1 MRFQELMPDAINWLG
16 IKRIDRFVS
25 MSNLKFDAL
34 TRQGIDI
41 GERVPIPDGL
51 IPEDAN
57 VEMMAKKAA
66 GYFSE
71 APEPDA
77 DQLKVA
83 RGRDLHD

>member
-1 MRFQELMPDAINWLG
+1 MPDALNWLG
-16 IKRIDRFVS
+16 IERIDRFVS
-25 MSNLKFDAL
+25 MSNMKYDAI

-41 GERVPIPDGL
+41 GERVAIPDEL

-57 VEMMAKKAA
+57 VEMAAKKAA

-71 APEPDA
+71 EPDA
-77 DQLKVA
+77 EQLNVA